1 MFFIC
6 LSLHRPLLVSVMT
19 SSAFVLLLLPLSLFL
34 ASSWLCFPL
43 YDSIRRVVLPNCHVL
58 CICFLCLFSISH
70 FVSLVLCQACASYV
84 WFFIVTRIPCS
95 VCFLLSL
102 LSLCSFILA
111 MNPVFCFPSLPS
123 CVFRSAVI
131 HCCIVFYVHTMS
143 PSFYASSPGF
153 HV

>member
-1 MFFIC
+1 MFFIS

-19 SSAFVLLLLPLSLFL
+19 LSAFVLLLLPLSLFL

-58 CICFLCLFSISH
+58 CICFLCLFSISN
-70 FVSLVLCQACASYV
+70 FVSLLLCQACASYV
-84 WFFIVTRIPCS
+84 WFFYCDSQPMFS
-95 VCFLLSL
+95 VLSL
-102 LSLCSFILA
+102 VFSLCSFILA

-131 HCCIVFYVHTMS
+131 HCCIVFVHTMS